1 MSIISDIVHLGLYNA
16 SQKLSEDKMTDNTPV
31 DSSGLPI
38 EPNNPVTDS
47 PNEPI
52 VPTNDVQGVTV
63 NVDIP
68 HQNETVSVTVPA
80 TEPPKE
86 QALRYNQGKLEY
98 SMLDLTKLQ
107 ECVKVLMFGK
117 QKYAR
122 DNWKKGMNTSSII
135 DSLMRHLSAI
145 QNGEV
150 IDPESG
156 LSHLGHLQCNILF
169 LGNPNNTQ
177 DVQVLPPD
185 KPLQ

>member
-1 MSIISDIVHLGLYNA
+1 MSFFIDMWHLYAYKLTQKISEANKM
-16 SQKLSEDKMTDNTPV
+16 SNDKV
-31 DSSGLPI
+31 DASGLPLADF
-38 EPNNPVTDS
+38 TS
-47 PNEPI
+47 PNVRTTDVQEPI
-52 VPTNDVQGVTV
+52 AQVTPPSGVLEPTSAQAIAQVA
-63 NVDIP
+63 
-68 HQNETVSVTVPA
+68 ETIGN
-80 TEPPKE
+80 KE

-107 ECVKVLMFGK
+107 EAVKVLMFGK
-117 QKYAR
+117 VKYAR

-177 DVQVLPPD
+177 DIQVLPPD

>member
-1 MSIISDIVHLGLYNA
+1 MSILSDIAHLALFGVI
-16 SQKLSEDKMTDNTPV
+16 KHSEDKMTDNV
-31 DSSGLPI
+31 DSSGLA
-38 EPNNPVTDS
+38 VLT
-47 PNEPI
+47 
-52 VPTNDVQGVTV
+52 TDVQAAPNDT
-63 NVDIP
+63 
-68 HQNETVSVTVPA
+68 
-80 TEPPKE
+80 

-98 SMLDLTKLQ
+98 SMLDLTKLA
-107 ECVKVLMFGK
+107 EAVKVLMFGK

-156 LSHLGHLQCNILF
+156 LSHLGHLQCNALF

-177 DVQVLPPD
+177 DIQVLPLP
-185 KPLQ
+185 